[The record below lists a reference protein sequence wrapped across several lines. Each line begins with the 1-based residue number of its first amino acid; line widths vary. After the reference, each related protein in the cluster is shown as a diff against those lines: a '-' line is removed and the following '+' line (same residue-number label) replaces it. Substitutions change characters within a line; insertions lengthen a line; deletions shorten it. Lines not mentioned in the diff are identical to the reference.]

1 MTLAIEL
8 SNISKSFPGVK
19 ANDKINL
26 KIREGTIHAIVGENG
41 AGKSTLMKILYGMLK
56 QDLGSIKIFDK
67 EVNFASPK
75 DAISK
80 GIGMV
85 HQHFMLADNLSVL
98 ESIILGMDRAS
109 LKVLNKS
116 KYSDEI
122 NQITEKFSMPLNVN
136 SMIDELGVG
145 EKQRVEIIK
154 VLFRGAKILI
164 LDEPTA
170 VLVPQE
176 VKELFNNLKNL
187 KDSGVTIIFISHK
200 LDEVLDIA
208 DEISVM
214 RGGKHIDTVSSNS
227 VSKIELAEMMI
238 GQNLPSPPKREKQSK
253 EKIILSINNLSAEE
267 VNGKKAFSSIN
278 FSIKEGEVVGIA
290 GVEGNGQRELA
301 ESILGIHEIE
311 SGEIILGQENINNL
325 NTRDRRESGI
335 SFIPEDRQSQGL
347 LMDVSLSENVI
358 LGKQSSSKYKSRYS
372 NIKFGEADKN
382 SNTVIENFD
391 VRTPGNETLALA
403 LSGGNQQ
410 KFVVGREI
418 ENKPQLLI
426 ASQPTR
432 GIDIG
437 AQSLI
442 WNKLRLARDHG
453 LGVLLISADLDEL
466 IGLSDRLYVI
476 YEGNLV
482 KELDPENATPEILGS
497 YMTGIK
503 SWNFH

>member
-98 ESIILGMDRAS
+98 ESVILGMDRAS

-301 ESILGIHEIE
+301 ESILGIHKIE
-311 SGEIILGQENINNL
+311 SGEIILGQENINDL

-503 SWNFH
+503 S

>member
-311 SGEIILGQENINNL
+311 SGEIILGQENINDL

-503 SWNFH
+503 S

>member
-1 MTLAIEL
+1 MTLAIDL

-19 ANDKINL
+19 ANDEINL
-26 KIREGTIHAIVGENG
+26 KIQEGTIHAIVGENG

-56 QDLGSIKIFDK
+56 QDFGSIKIFDN
-67 EVNFASPK
+67 EVNFSSPK
-75 DAISK
+75 DAISE

-98 ESIILGMDRAS
+98 ESIILGMDKAS

-116 KYSDEI
+116 KYTDEI
-122 NQITEKFSMPLNVN
+122 NEITEKYSMPLNTR

-176 VKELFNNLKNL
+176 VSELFNNLKNL

-200 LDEVLDIA
+200 LDEVLEIA

-214 RGGKHIDTVSSNS
+214 RGGKHIDTVDAIT
-227 VSKIELAEMMI
+227 VSKTDLAEMMI
-238 GQNLPSPPKREKQSK
+238 GQNLPTPPKREKNSK
-253 EKIILSINNLSAEE
+253 QDKSLTIKDLTAETE
-267 VNGKKAFSSIN
+267 NGRKAFEKIN
-278 FSIKEGEVVGIA
+278 FSINQGEVVGIA

-301 ESILGIHEIE
+301 ESILGVYPIE
-311 SGEIILGQENINNL
+311 SGEIILGKTIINDMS
-325 NTRDRRESGI
+325 TRDRRESGL

-347 LMDVSLSENVI
+347 LMDVSLSENII
-358 LGKQSSSKYKSRYS
+358 LGKQSSTKYKSRYS
-372 NIKFGEADKN
+372 NIKFNEASKN

-391 VRTPGNETLALA
+391 VRTPGNSTLALA

-418 ENKPQLLI
+418 ENKPSLLI

-442 WNKLRLARDHG
+442 WNKLRDARDDG

-466 IGLSDRLYVI
+466 IGLSDRIYVI
-476 YEGNLV
+476 YEGSFV

-497 YMTGIK
+497 YMTGLK
-503 SWNFH
+503 T

>member
-26 KIREGTIHAIVGENG
+26 KIQEGTIHAIVGENG

-116 KYSDEI
+116 KYSYEI
-122 NQITEKFSMPLNVN
+122 NQITEKFSMPLNIN

-301 ESILGIHEIE
+301 ESILGIHKIE
-311 SGEIILGQENINNL
+311 SGEIILGQENINDL

-503 SWNFH
+503 S

>member
-1 MTLAIEL
+1 MTLAIDL

-19 ANDKINL
+19 ANDGINL
-26 KIREGTIHAIVGENG
+26 KIQEGTIHAIVGENG

-56 QDLGSIKIFDK
+56 QDFGSIKIFDN
-67 EVNFASPK
+67 EVNFSSPK
-75 DAISK
+75 DAISE

-98 ESIILGMDRAS
+98 ESIILGMDKAS
-109 LKVLNKS
+109 LKILNKS
-116 KYSDEI
+116 KYKDEI
-122 NQITEKFSMPLNVN
+122 NEITEKYSMPLNTQ

-176 VKELFNNLKNL
+176 VSELFNNLKNL

-200 LDEVLDIA
+200 LDEVLEIA

-214 RGGKHIDTVSSNS
+214 RGGKHIDTVDAST
-227 VSKIELAEMMI
+227 VSKTDLAEMMI
-238 GQNLPSPPKREKQSK
+238 GQNLPTPPKREKNSK
-253 EKIILSINNLSAEE
+253 QDKSLTIKNLTAEID
-267 VNGKKAFSSIN
+267 NGRRAFENIN
-278 FSIKEGEVVGIA
+278 FSINQGEVVGIA

-301 ESILGIHEIE
+301 ESILGVYPIE
-311 SGEIILGQENINNL
+311 SGEIILGNTTINDL
-325 NTRDRRESGI
+325 STRDRRESGL

-358 LGKQSSSKYKSRYS
+358 LGKQSSTKYKSRYS
-372 NIKFGEADKN
+372 NIKFNEASKN

-391 VRTPGNETLALA
+391 VRTPGNNTLALA

-418 ENKPQLLI
+418 ENKPSLLI

-442 WNKLRLARDHG
+442 WNKLRDARDDG

-466 IGLSDRLYVI
+466 IGLSDRIYVI
-476 YEGNLV
+476 YEGNFV

-497 YMTGIK
+497 YMTGLK
-503 SWNFH
+503 T

>member
-26 KIREGTIHAIVGENG
+26 KIQEGTIHAIVGENG

-122 NQITEKFSMPLNVN
+122 NQITEKFSMPLNIN

-267 VNGKKAFSSIN
+267 VNGKKDFT
-278 FSIKEGEVVGIA
+278 SIK
-290 GVEGNGQRELA
+290 
-301 ESILGIHEIE
+301 
-311 SGEIILGQENINNL
+311 
-325 NTRDRRESGI
+325 
-335 SFIPEDRQSQGL
+335 
-347 LMDVSLSENVI
+347 
-358 LGKQSSSKYKSRYS
+358 
-372 NIKFGEADKN
+372 
-382 SNTVIENFD
+382 
-391 VRTPGNETLALA
+391 
-403 LSGGNQQ
+403 
-410 KFVVGREI
+410 
-418 ENKPQLLI
+418 
-426 ASQPTR
+426 
-432 GIDIG
+432 
-437 AQSLI
+437 
-442 WNKLRLARDHG
+442 
-453 LGVLLISADLDEL
+453 
-466 IGLSDRLYVI
+466 
-476 YEGNLV
+476 
-482 KELDPENATPEILGS
+482 
-497 YMTGIK
+497 
-503 SWNFH
+503 

>member
-1 MTLAIEL
+1 MTLAIKL

-19 ANDKINL
+19 ANDDISFDIKQ
-26 KIREGTIHAIVGENG
+26 GTIHAIVGENG
-41 AGKSTLMKILYGMLK
+41 AGKSTLMKILYGMQK
-56 QDLGSIKIFDK
+56 QDSGSINIFSEQVK
-67 EVNFASPK
+67 FLSPK

-85 HQHFMLADNLSVL
+85 HQHFMLADNLSVF
-98 ESIILGMDRAS
+98 ESIVLGIDKAS
-109 LKVLNKS
+109 LKKMNKS
-116 KYSDEI
+116 KYRKEI
-122 NQITEKFSMPLNVN
+122 DAITDKYSMPLETA

-176 VKELFNNLKNL
+176 VKELFSNLKQL
-187 KDSGVTIIFISHK
+187 KDSGVTILFISHK
-200 LDEVLDIA
+200 LDEVLEIA

-214 RGGKHIDTVSSNS
+214 RGGKYIDTVQANN

-238 GQNLPSPPKREKQSK
+238 GENLPSPPKRENKPR
-253 EKIILSINNLSAEE
+253 EENALSVEDITSTT
-267 VNGKKAFSSIN
+267 VDGKKAFKNIN
-278 FSIKEGEVVGIA
+278 FSIKQGEIVGIA

-301 ESILGIHEIE
+301 ESILGVFPIEKGKITLNNQEIN
-311 SGEIILGQENINNL
+311 LL
-325 NTRDRRESGI
+325 NTRERREFGI

-347 LMDVSLSENVI
+347 LMDVSLSENMI
-358 LGKQSSSKYKSRYS
+358 LGRQSTSAYKSKYS
-372 NIKFGEADKN
+372 NIIYSQANQD
-382 SNTVIENFD
+382 SQLVIENYD
-391 VRTPGNETLALA
+391 VRTPGNKTLALA

-410 KFVVGREI
+410 KFVVGREL
-418 ENKPQLLI
+418 EDNPKLLI

-442 WNKLRLARDHG
+442 WNKLRDARDSG

-466 IGLSDRLYVI
+466 IGLSDRIHVI
-476 YEGNLV
+476 YEGEFV
-482 KELDPENATPEILGS
+482 KEINPQDATPELLGG
-497 YMTGIK
+497 YMTGLK
-503 SWNFH
+503 S

>member
-1 MTLAIEL
+1 MTLAIKL

-19 ANDKINL
+19 ANDDISFDIKQ
-26 KIREGTIHAIVGENG
+26 GTIHAIVGENG
-41 AGKSTLMKILYGMLK
+41 AGKSTLMKILYGMQK
-56 QDLGSIKIFDK
+56 QDSGSINIFSEQVK
-67 EVNFASPK
+67 FLSPK

-85 HQHFMLADNLSVL
+85 HPHFMLADNLSVF
-98 ESIILGMDRAS
+98 ESIVLGIDKAS
-109 LKVLNKS
+109 LKKMNKS
-116 KYSDEI
+116 KYRKEI
-122 NQITEKFSMPLNVN
+122 DAITDKYSMPLETA

-176 VKELFNNLKNL
+176 VKELFSNLKQL
-187 KDSGVTIIFISHK
+187 KDSGVTILFISHK
-200 LDEVLDIA
+200 LDEVLEIA

-214 RGGKHIDTVSSNS
+214 RAGKYIDTVQANN

-238 GQNLPSPPKREKQSK
+238 GENLPSPPKRENKPR
-253 EKIILSINNLSAEE
+253 EENALSVEDITSTT
-267 VNGKKAFSSIN
+267 VDGKKAFKNIN
-278 FSIKEGEVVGIA
+278 FLIKQGEIVGIA

-301 ESILGIHEIE
+301 ESILGVFPIEKGKITLNDQEIN
-311 SGEIILGQENINNL
+311 LL
-325 NTRDRRESGI
+325 NTRERREFGI

-347 LMDVSLSENVI
+347 LMDVSLSENMI
-358 LGKQSSSKYKSRYS
+358 LGRQSTSAYKSKYS
-372 NIKFGEADKN
+372 NIIYSQANQD
-382 SNTVIENFD
+382 SQLVIENYD
-391 VRTPGNETLALA
+391 VRTPGNKTLALA

-410 KFVVGREI
+410 KFVVGREL
-418 ENKPQLLI
+418 EDNPKLLI

-442 WNKLRLARDHG
+442 WNKLRDARDSG

-466 IGLSDRLYVI
+466 IGLSDRIHVI
-476 YEGNLV
+476 YEGEFV
-482 KELDPENATPEILGS
+482 KEINPEDATPELLGG
-497 YMTGIK
+497 YMTGLK
-503 SWNFH
+503 S

>member
-1 MTLAIEL
+1 MTLAIKL

-19 ANDKINL
+19 ANDDISLDIKQ
-26 KIREGTIHAIVGENG
+26 GTIHAIVGENG
-41 AGKSTLMKILYGMLK
+41 AGKSTLMKILYGMQK
-56 QDLGSIKIFDK
+56 QDSGSINIFSEQVK
-67 EVNFASPK
+67 FLSPK

-85 HQHFMLADNLSVL
+85 HQHFMLADNLSVF
-98 ESIILGMDRAS
+98 ESIVLGIDKAS
-109 LKVLNKS
+109 LKKMNKS
-116 KYSDEI
+116 KYRKEI
-122 NQITEKFSMPLNVN
+122 DAITDKYSMPLETA

-176 VKELFNNLKNL
+176 VKELFSNLKQL
-187 KDSGVTIIFISHK
+187 KDSGVTILFISHK
-200 LDEVLDIA
+200 LDEVLEIA

-214 RGGKHIDTVSSNS
+214 RAGKYIDTVQANN

-238 GQNLPSPPKREKQSK
+238 GENLPSPPKRENKPR
-253 EKIILSINNLSAEE
+253 EENALSVEDITSTT
-267 VNGKKAFSSIN
+267 VDGKKAFKNIN
-278 FSIKEGEVVGIA
+278 FSIKQGEIVGIA

-301 ESILGIHEIE
+301 ESILGVFPIEKGKITLNNQEIN
-311 SGEIILGQENINNL
+311 LL
-325 NTRDRRESGI
+325 NTRERREFGI

-347 LMDVSLSENVI
+347 LMDVSLSENMI
-358 LGKQSSSKYKSRYS
+358 LGRQSTSAYKSKYS
-372 NIKFGEADKN
+372 NIIYSQANQD
-382 SNTVIENFD
+382 SQLVIENYD
-391 VRTPGNETLALA
+391 VRTPGNKTLALA

-410 KFVVGREI
+410 KFVVGREL
-418 ENKPQLLI
+418 EDNPKLLI

-442 WNKLRLARDHG
+442 WNKLRDARDSG

-466 IGLSDRLYVI
+466 IGLSDRIHVI
-476 YEGNLV
+476 YEGEFV
-482 KELDPENATPEILGS
+482 KEINPQDATPELLGG
-497 YMTGIK
+497 YMTGLK
-503 SWNFH
+503 S

>member
-1 MTLAIEL
+1 MTLAIKL

-19 ANDKINL
+19 ANDDISFDIKQ
-26 KIREGTIHAIVGENG
+26 GTIHAIVGGNG
-41 AGKSTLMKILYGMLK
+41 AGKSTLMKILYGMQK
-56 QDLGSIKIFDK
+56 QDSGSINIFSEQVK
-67 EVNFASPK
+67 FLSPK

-85 HQHFMLADNLSVL
+85 HQHFMLADNLSVF
-98 ESIILGMDRAS
+98 ESIVLGIDKAS
-109 LKVLNKS
+109 LKKMNKS
-116 KYSDEI
+116 KYRKEI
-122 NQITEKFSMPLNVN
+122 DAITDKYSMPLETA

-176 VKELFNNLKNL
+176 VKELFSNLKQL
-187 KDSGVTIIFISHK
+187 KDSGVTILFISHK
-200 LDEVLDIA
+200 LDEVLEIA

-214 RGGKHIDTVSSNS
+214 RAGKYIDTVQANN

-238 GQNLPSPPKREKQSK
+238 GENLPSPPKRENKPR
-253 EKIILSINNLSAEE
+253 EENALSVEDITSTT
-267 VNGKKAFSSIN
+267 VDGKKAFKNIN
-278 FSIKEGEVVGIA
+278 FSIKQGEIVGIA

-301 ESILGIHEIE
+301 ESILGVFPIEKGKITLNNQEIN
-311 SGEIILGQENINNL
+311 LL
-325 NTRDRRESGI
+325 NTRERREFGI

-347 LMDVSLSENVI
+347 LMDVSLSENMI
-358 LGKQSSSKYKSRYS
+358 LGRQSTSAYKSKYS
-372 NIKFGEADKN
+372 NIIYSQANQD
-382 SNTVIENFD
+382 SQLVIENYD
-391 VRTPGNETLALA
+391 VRTPGNKTLALA

-410 KFVVGREI
+410 KFVVGREL
-418 ENKPQLLI
+418 EDNPKLLI

-442 WNKLRLARDHG
+442 WNKLRDARDSG

-466 IGLSDRLYVI
+466 IGLSDRIHVI
-476 YEGNLV
+476 YEGEFV
-482 KELDPENATPEILGS
+482 KEINPQDATPELLGG
-497 YMTGIK
+497 YMTGLK
-503 SWNFH
+503 S

>member
-1 MTLAIEL
+1 MTLAIDL

-19 ANDKINL
+19 ANDEINL
-26 KIREGTIHAIVGENG
+26 KIQEGTIHAIVGENG

-56 QDLGSIKIFDK
+56 QDFGSIKIFDN
-67 EVNFASPK
+67 EVNFSSPK
-75 DAISK
+75 DAISE

-98 ESIILGMDRAS
+98 ESIILGMDKAS
-109 LKVLNKS
+109 LKILNKS
-116 KYSDEI
+116 KYKDEI
-122 NQITEKFSMPLNVN
+122 NEITEKYSMPLNTQ

-176 VKELFNNLKNL
+176 VSELFNNLKNL

-200 LDEVLDIA
+200 LDEVLEIA

-214 RGGKHIDTVSSNS
+214 RGGKHIDTVDAST
-227 VSKIELAEMMI
+227 VSKTDLAEMMI
-238 GQNLPSPPKREKQSK
+238 GQNLPTPPKREKNSK
-253 EKIILSINNLSAEE
+253 QDKSLTIKNLTAEID
-267 VNGKKAFSSIN
+267 NGRRAFENIN
-278 FSIKEGEVVGIA
+278 FSINQGEVVGIA

-301 ESILGIHEIE
+301 ESILGVYPIE
-311 SGEIILGQENINNL
+311 SGEIVLGETTINDL
-325 NTRDRRESGI
+325 STRDRRESGL

-358 LGKQSSSKYKSRYS
+358 LGKQSSTKYKSRYS
-372 NIKFGEADKN
+372 NIKFNEASKN

-391 VRTPGNETLALA
+391 VRTPGNSTLALA

-418 ENKPQLLI
+418 ENKPSLLI

-442 WNKLRLARDHG
+442 WNKLRDARDDG

-466 IGLSDRLYVI
+466 IGLSDRIYVI
-476 YEGNLV
+476 YEGSFV

-497 YMTGIK
+497 YMTGLK
-503 SWNFH
+503 T

>member
-1 MTLAIEL
+1 MTLAIDL

-19 ANDKINL
+19 ANDEINL

-56 QDLGSIKIFDK
+56 QDFGSIKIFDN
-67 EVNFASPK
+67 EVNFSSPK
-75 DAISK
+75 DAISE

-98 ESIILGMDRAS
+98 ESIILGMDKAS

-116 KYSDEI
+116 KYKDEI
-122 NQITEKFSMPLNVN
+122 NEITEKYSMPLNTQ

-145 EKQRVEIIK
+145 VKQRVEIIK

-176 VKELFNNLKNL
+176 VSELFNNLKNL

-200 LDEVLDIA
+200 LDEVLEIA

-214 RGGKHIDTVSSNS
+214 RGRKHIDTVDAST
-227 VSKIELAEMMI
+227 VSKTDLAEMMI
-238 GQNLPSPPKREKQSK
+238 GQNLPTPPKREKNSK
-253 EKIILSINNLSAEE
+253 EDKSLTIKNLTAEID
-267 VNGKKAFSSIN
+267 NGRRAFENIN
-278 FSIKEGEVVGIA
+278 FSINQGEVVGIA

-301 ESILGIHEIE
+301 ESILGVYPIE
-311 SGEIILGQENINNL
+311 SGEIILGNTTINDL
-325 NTRDRRESGI
+325 STRDRRESGL

-358 LGKQSSSKYKSRYS
+358 LGKQSSTKYKSRYS
-372 NIKFGEADKN
+372 NIKFNEASKN

-391 VRTPGNETLALA
+391 VRTPGNSTLALA

-418 ENKPQLLI
+418 ENKPSLLI

-442 WNKLRLARDHG
+442 WNKLRDARDDG

-466 IGLSDRLYVI
+466 IGLSDRIYVI
-476 YEGNLV
+476 YEGNFV

-497 YMTGIK
+497 YMTGLK
-503 SWNFH
+503 S

>member
-1 MTLAIEL
+1 MTLAIKL

-19 ANDKINL
+19 ANDDISFDIKQ
-26 KIREGTIHAIVGENG
+26 GTIHAIVGENG
-41 AGKSTLMKILYGMLK
+41 AGKSTLMKILYGMQK
-56 QDLGSIKIFDK
+56 QDSGSINIFSEQVK
-67 EVNFASPK
+67 FLSPK

-85 HQHFMLADNLSVL
+85 HQHFMLADNLSVF
-98 ESIILGMDRAS
+98 ESIVLGIDKAS
-109 LKVLNKS
+109 LKKMNKS
-116 KYSDEI
+116 KYRKEI
-122 NQITEKFSMPLNVN
+122 DAITDKYSMPLETA

-176 VKELFNNLKNL
+176 VKELFSNLKQL
-187 KDSGVTIIFISHK
+187 KDSGVTILFISHK
-200 LDEVLDIA
+200 LDEVLEIA

-214 RGGKHIDTVSSNS
+214 RAGKYIDTVQANN

-238 GQNLPSPPKREKQSK
+238 GENLPSPPKRENKPR
-253 EKIILSINNLSAEE
+253 EENALSVEDITSTT
-267 VNGKKAFSSIN
+267 VDGKKAFKNIN
-278 FSIKEGEVVGIA
+278 FLIKQGEIVGIA

-301 ESILGIHEIE
+301 ESILGVFPIEKGKITLNDQEIN
-311 SGEIILGQENINNL
+311 LL
-325 NTRDRRESGI
+325 NTRERREFGI

-347 LMDVSLSENVI
+347 LMDVSLSENMI
-358 LGKQSSSKYKSRYS
+358 LGRQSTSAYKSKYS
-372 NIKFGEADKN
+372 NIIYSQANQD
-382 SNTVIENFD
+382 SQLVIENYD
-391 VRTPGNETLALA
+391 VRTPGNKTLALA

-410 KFVVGREI
+410 KFVVGREL
-418 ENKPQLLI
+418 EDNPKLLI

-442 WNKLRLARDHG
+442 WNKLRDARDSG

-466 IGLSDRLYVI
+466 IGLSDRIHVI
-476 YEGNLV
+476 YEGEFV
-482 KELDPENATPEILGS
+482 KEINPEDATPELLGG
-497 YMTGIK
+497 YMTGLK
-503 SWNFH
+503 S

>member
-253 EKIILSINNLSAEE
+253 EKIILSIKNLSAEE

-301 ESILGIHEIE
+301 ESILGIHKIE
-311 SGEIILGQENINNL
+311 SGEIILGQENINDL

-503 SWNFH
+503 S

>member
-1 MTLAIEL
+1 MTLAIDL

-19 ANDKINL
+19 ANDEINL
-26 KIREGTIHAIVGENG
+26 KIQEGTIHAIVGENG

-56 QDLGSIKIFDK
+56 QDFGSIKIFDN
-67 EVNFASPK
+67 EVNFSSPK
-75 DAISK
+75 DAISE

-98 ESIILGMDRAS
+98 ESIILGMDKAS

-116 KYSDEI
+116 KYTDEI
-122 NQITEKFSMPLNVN
+122 NEITEKYSMPLNTR

-176 VKELFNNLKNL
+176 VSELFNNLKNL

-200 LDEVLDIA
+200 LDEVLEIA

-214 RGGKHIDTVSSNS
+214 RGGKHIDTVDAIT
-227 VSKIELAEMMI
+227 VSKTDLAEMMI
-238 GQNLPSPPKREKQSK
+238 GQNLPTPPKREKNSK
-253 EKIILSINNLSAEE
+253 QDKSLTIKDLTAETE
-267 VNGKKAFSSIN
+267 NGRKAFEKIN
-278 FSIKEGEVVGIA
+278 FSINQGEVVGIA

-301 ESILGIHEIE
+301 ESILGVYPIE
-311 SGEIILGQENINNL
+311 SGEIILGETIINDMS
-325 NTRDRRESGI
+325 TRDRRESGL

-347 LMDVSLSENVI
+347 LMDVSLSENII
-358 LGKQSSSKYKSRYS
+358 LGKQSSTKYKSRYS
-372 NIKFGEADKN
+372 NIKFNEASKN

-391 VRTPGNETLALA
+391 VRTPGNSTLALA

-418 ENKPQLLI
+418 ENKPSLLI

-442 WNKLRLARDHG
+442 WNKLRDARDDG

-466 IGLSDRLYVI
+466 IGLSDRIYVI
-476 YEGNLV
+476 YEGSFV

-497 YMTGIK
+497 YMTGLK
-503 SWNFH
+503 T

>member
-1 MTLAIEL
+1 MTLAINL

-19 ANDKINL
+19 ANDEINL
-26 KIREGTIHAIVGENG
+26 KIQEGTIHAIVGENG

-56 QDLGSIKIFDK
+56 QDFGSIKIFDN
-67 EVNFASPK
+67 EVNFSSPK
-75 DAISK
+75 DAISE

-109 LKVLNKS
+109 LKILNKS
-116 KYSDEI
+116 KYKDEI
-122 NQITEKFSMPLNVN
+122 NEITEKYSMPLNTQ

-176 VKELFNNLKNL
+176 VSELFNNLKNL

-200 LDEVLDIA
+200 LDEVLEIA

-214 RGGKHIDTVSSNS
+214 RGGKHIDTVDATT
-227 VSKIELAEMMI
+227 VSKTDLAEMMI
-238 GQNLPSPPKREKQSK
+238 GQNLPTPPKREKNSTQDKSLTIK
-253 EKIILSINNLSAEE
+253 NLTAETD
-267 VNGKKAFSSIN
+267 NGRRAFENIN
-278 FSIKEGEVVGIA
+278 FSINQGEVVGIA

-301 ESILGIHEIE
+301 ESILGVYPIE
-311 SGEIILGQENINNL
+311 SGEIILGETTINDL
-325 NTRDRRESGI
+325 STRDRRESGL

-358 LGKQSSSKYKSRYS
+358 LGKQSSTKYKSRYS
-372 NIKFGEADKN
+372 NIKFNEASKN
-382 SNTVIENFD
+382 SNAVINNFD
-391 VRTPGNETLALA
+391 VRTPGNSTLALA

-418 ENKPQLLI
+418 ENKPSLLI

-442 WNKLRLARDHG
+442 WNKLRDARDGG

-466 IGLSDRLYVI
+466 IGLSDRIYVI
-476 YEGNLV
+476 YEGNFV

-497 YMTGIK
+497 YMTGLK
-503 SWNFH
+503 T

>member
-1 MTLAIEL
+1 MTLAIDL

-19 ANDKINL
+19 ANDGINL
-26 KIREGTIHAIVGENG
+26 KIQEGTIHAIVGENG

-56 QDLGSIKIFDK
+56 QDFGSVKIFDN
-67 EVNFASPK
+67 EVNFSSPK
-75 DAISK
+75 DAISE

-98 ESIILGMDRAS
+98 ESIILGMDKAS

-116 KYSDEI
+116 KYKDEI
-122 NQITEKFSMPLNVN
+122 NEITEKYSMPLNTQ

-176 VKELFNNLKNL
+176 VSELFNNLKNL

-200 LDEVLDIA
+200 LDEVLEIA

-214 RGGKHIDTVSSNS
+214 RGGKHIDTVDTST
-227 VSKIELAEMMI
+227 VSKTDLAEMMI
-238 GQNLPSPPKREKQSK
+238 GQNLPTPPKREKNSK
-253 EKIILSINNLSAEE
+253 QDKSLTIKNLTAEID
-267 VNGKKAFSSIN
+267 NGRRAFENIN
-278 FSIKEGEVVGIA
+278 FSINQGEVVGIA

-301 ESILGIHEIE
+301 ESILGVYPIE
-311 SGEIILGQENINNL
+311 SGEIILGETTINDL
-325 NTRDRRESGI
+325 STRDRRESGL

-358 LGKQSSSKYKSRYS
+358 LGKQSSTKYKSRYS
-372 NIKFGEADKN
+372 NIKFNEASKN

-391 VRTPGNETLALA
+391 VRTPGNSTLALA

-418 ENKPQLLI
+418 ENKPSLLI

-442 WNKLRLARDHG
+442 WNKLRDARDDG

-466 IGLSDRLYVI
+466 IGLSDRIYVI
-476 YEGNLV
+476 YEGNFV

-497 YMTGIK
+497 YMTGLK
-503 SWNFH
+503 T

>member
-1 MTLAIEL
+1 MTLAIDL

-19 ANDKINL
+19 ANDEINL
-26 KIREGTIHAIVGENG
+26 KIQEGTIHAIVGENG

-56 QDLGSIKIFDK
+56 QDSGSIKIFDN
-67 EVNFASPK
+67 EVNFSSPK
-75 DAISK
+75 DAISE

-98 ESIILGMDRAS
+98 ESIILGMDKAS

-116 KYSDEI
+116 KYKDEI
-122 NQITEKFSMPLNVN
+122 NEITEKYSMPLNTQ

-176 VKELFNNLKNL
+176 VSELFNNLKNL

-200 LDEVLDIA
+200 LDEVLEIA

-214 RGGKHIDTVSSNS
+214 RGGKHIDTVDAST
-227 VSKIELAEMMI
+227 VSKTDLAEMMI
-238 GQNLPSPPKREKQSK
+238 GQNLPTPPKREKNSK
-253 EKIILSINNLSAEE
+253 QDKSLTIKNLTAEID
-267 VNGKKAFSSIN
+267 NGRKAFENIN
-278 FSIKEGEVVGIA
+278 FSINQGEVVGIA

-301 ESILGIHEIE
+301 ESILGVYPIE
-311 SGEIILGQENINNL
+311 SGEIILGNTRINDL
-325 NTRDRRESGI
+325 STRDRRESGL

-358 LGKQSSSKYKSRYS
+358 LGKQSSTKYKSRYS
-372 NIKFGEADKN
+372 NIKFNEASKN

-391 VRTPGNETLALA
+391 VRTPGNSTLALA

-418 ENKPQLLI
+418 EKKPSLLI

-442 WNKLRLARDHG
+442 WNKLRDARDDG

-466 IGLSDRLYVI
+466 IGLSDRIYVI
-476 YEGNLV
+476 YEGNFV

-497 YMTGIK
+497 YMTGLK
-503 SWNFH
+503 T

>member
-1 MTLAIEL
+1 MTLAIDL

-19 ANDKINL
+19 ANDEINL
-26 KIREGTIHAIVGENG
+26 KIQEGTIHAIVGENG

-56 QDLGSIKIFDK
+56 QDFGSIKIFDN
-67 EVNFASPK
+67 EVNFSSPK
-75 DAISK
+75 DAISE

-98 ESIILGMDRAS
+98 ESIILGMDKAS
-109 LKVLNKS
+109 LKILNKS
-116 KYSDEI
+116 KYKDEI
-122 NQITEKFSMPLNVN
+122 NEITEKYSMPLNTQ

-176 VKELFNNLKNL
+176 VSELFNNLKNL

-200 LDEVLDIA
+200 LDEVLEIA

-214 RGGKHIDTVSSNS
+214 RGGKHIDTVDAST
-227 VSKIELAEMMI
+227 VSKTDLAEMMI
-238 GQNLPSPPKREKQSK
+238 GQNLPTPPKREKNSK
-253 EKIILSINNLSAEE
+253 QDKSLTIKNLTSEID
-267 VNGKKAFSSIN
+267 NGRRAFENIN
-278 FSIKEGEVVGIA
+278 FSINQGEVVGIA

-301 ESILGIHEIE
+301 ESILGVYPIE
-311 SGEIILGQENINNL
+311 SGEIILGNTTINDL
-325 NTRDRRESGI
+325 STRDRRESGL

-358 LGKQSSSKYKSRYS
+358 LGKQSSTKYKSRYS
-372 NIKFGEADKN
+372 NIKFNEASKN

-391 VRTPGNETLALA
+391 VRTPGNSTLALA

-418 ENKPQLLI
+418 ENKPSLLI

-442 WNKLRLARDHG
+442 WNKLRDARDDG

-466 IGLSDRLYVI
+466 IGLSDRIYVI
-476 YEGNLV
+476 YEGNFV

-497 YMTGIK
+497 YMTGLK
-503 SWNFH
+503 T

>member
-1 MTLAIEL
+1 MTLAIDL

-19 ANDKINL
+19 ANDEINL
-26 KIREGTIHAIVGENG
+26 KIQEGTIHAIVGENG

-56 QDLGSIKIFDK
+56 QDSGSIKIFDN
-67 EVNFASPK
+67 EVNFSSPK
-75 DAISK
+75 DAISE

-98 ESIILGMDRAS
+98 ESIILGMDKAS

-116 KYSDEI
+116 KYKDEI
-122 NQITEKFSMPLNVN
+122 NEITEKYSMPLNTQ

-176 VKELFNNLKNL
+176 VSELFNNLKNL

-200 LDEVLDIA
+200 LDEVLEIA

-214 RGGKHIDTVSSNS
+214 RGGKHIDTVDAST
-227 VSKIELAEMMI
+227 VSKTDLAEMMI
-238 GQNLPSPPKREKQSK
+238 GQNLPTPPKREKNSK
-253 EKIILSINNLSAEE
+253 QDKSLTIKNLTAEID
-267 VNGKKAFSSIN
+267 NGRKAFENIN
-278 FSIKEGEVVGIA
+278 FSINQGEVVGIA

-301 ESILGIHEIE
+301 ESILGVYPIE
-311 SGEIILGQENINNL
+311 SGEIILGNTRINDL
-325 NTRDRRESGI
+325 STRDRRESGL

-358 LGKQSSSKYKSRYS
+358 LGKQSSTKYKARYS
-372 NIKFGEADKN
+372 NIKFNEASKN
-382 SNTVIENFD
+382 SHTVIENFD
-391 VRTPGNETLALA
+391 VRTPGNSTLALA

-418 ENKPQLLI
+418 ENKPSLLI

-442 WNKLRLARDHG
+442 WNKLRDARDGG

-466 IGLSDRLYVI
+466 IGLSDRIYVI
-476 YEGNLV
+476 YEGNFV

-497 YMTGIK
+497 YMTGLK
-503 SWNFH
+503 T

>member
-187 KDSGVTIIFISHK
+187 KESGVTIIFISHK

-253 EKIILSINNLSAEE
+253 EKIILSIKNLSAEE

-301 ESILGIHEIE
+301 ESILGIHKIE
-311 SGEIILGQENINNL
+311 SGEIILGQENINDL

-503 SWNFH
+503 S

>member
-1 MTLAIEL
+1 MTLAIDL

-19 ANDKINL
+19 ANDEINL
-26 KIREGTIHAIVGENG
+26 KIQEGTIHAIVGENG

-56 QDLGSIKIFDK
+56 QDSGSIKIFDN
-67 EVNFASPK
+67 EVNFSSPK
-75 DAISK
+75 DAISE

-98 ESIILGMDRAS
+98 ESIILGMDKAS

-116 KYSDEI
+116 KYKDEI
-122 NQITEKFSMPLNVN
+122 NEITEKYSMPLNTQ

-176 VKELFNNLKNL
+176 VSELFNNLKNL

-200 LDEVLDIA
+200 LDEVLEIA

-214 RGGKHIDTVSSNS
+214 RGGKHIDTVDAST
-227 VSKIELAEMMI
+227 VSKTDLAEMMI
-238 GQNLPSPPKREKQSK
+238 GQNLPTPPKREKNSK
-253 EKIILSINNLSAEE
+253 QDKSLTIKNLTAEID
-267 VNGKKAFSSIN
+267 NGRKAFENIN
-278 FSIKEGEVVGIA
+278 FSINQGEVVGIA

-301 ESILGIHEIE
+301 ESILGVYPIE
-311 SGEIILGQENINNL
+311 SGEIILGNTKINDL
-325 NTRDRRESGI
+325 STRDRRESGL

-358 LGKQSSSKYKSRYS
+358 LGKQSSTKYKSRYS
-372 NIKFGEADKN
+372 NIKFNEASKN

-391 VRTPGNETLALA
+391 VRTPGNSTLALA

-418 ENKPQLLI
+418 ENKPSLLI

-442 WNKLRLARDHG
+442 WNKLRDARDDG

-466 IGLSDRLYVI
+466 IGLSDRIYVI
-476 YEGNLV
+476 YEGNFV

-497 YMTGIK
+497 YMTGLK
-503 SWNFH
+503 T

>member
-1 MTLAIEL
+1 MTLAIKL

-19 ANDKINL
+19 ANDDISFDIKQ
-26 KIREGTIHAIVGENG
+26 GTIHAIVGENG
-41 AGKSTLMKILYGMLK
+41 AGKSTLMKILYGMQK
-56 QDLGSIKIFDK
+56 QDSGSINIFSEQVK
-67 EVNFASPK
+67 FLSPK

-85 HQHFMLADNLSVL
+85 HQHFMLADNLSVF
-98 ESIILGMDRAS
+98 ESIVLGIDKAS
-109 LKVLNKS
+109 LKKMNKS
-116 KYSDEI
+116 KYRKEI
-122 NQITEKFSMPLNVN
+122 DAITDKYSMPLETA

-176 VKELFNNLKNL
+176 VKELFSNLKQL
-187 KDSGVTIIFISHK
+187 KDSGVTILFISHK
-200 LDEVLDIA
+200 LDEVLEIA

-214 RGGKHIDTVSSNS
+214 RAGKYIDTVQANN

-238 GQNLPSPPKREKQSK
+238 GENLPSPPKRENKPR
-253 EKIILSINNLSAEE
+253 EEDALSVEDITSTT
-267 VNGKKAFSSIN
+267 VDGKKAFKNIN
-278 FSIKEGEVVGIA
+278 FSIKQGEIVGIA

-301 ESILGIHEIE
+301 ESILGVFPIEKGKITLNDQEIN
-311 SGEIILGQENINNL
+311 LL
-325 NTRDRRESGI
+325 NTRKRREFGI

-347 LMDVSLSENVI
+347 LMDVSLSENMM
-358 LGKQSSSKYKSRYS
+358 LGRQSTSAYKSKYS
-372 NIKFGEADKN
+372 NIIYSQANQD
-382 SNTVIENFD
+382 SQLVIENYD
-391 VRTPGNETLALA
+391 VRTPGNKTLALA

-410 KFVVGREI
+410 KFVVGREL
-418 ENKPQLLI
+418 EDNPKLLI

-442 WNKLRLARDHG
+442 WNKLRDARDSG

-466 IGLSDRLYVI
+466 IGLSDRIHVI
-476 YEGNLV
+476 YEGEFV
-482 KELDPENATPEILGS
+482 KEINPQDATPELLGG
-497 YMTGIK
+497 YMTGLK
-503 SWNFH
+503 S

>member
-26 KIREGTIHAIVGENG
+26 KIQEGTIHAIVGENG

-116 KYSDEI
+116 KYSNEI
-122 NQITEKFSMPLNVN
+122 NQITEKFSMPLNIN

-301 ESILGIHEIE
+301 ESILGIHKIE
-311 SGEIILGQENINNL
+311 SGEIILGQENINDL
-325 NTRDRRESGI
+325 NTRDRRELGI

-503 SWNFH
+503 S

>member
-1 MTLAIEL
+1 MTLAIDL
-8 SNISKSFPGVK
+8 SKISKSFPGVK
-19 ANDKINL
+19 ANDDINL
-26 KIREGTIHAIVGENG
+26 KIKEGTIHAIVGENG

-56 QDLGSIKIFDK
+56 QDTGSINIFEK
-67 EVNFASPK
+67 EVNFSSPK
-75 DAISK
+75 DAITE

-98 ESIILGMDRAS
+98 ESIILGMDKAS

-116 KYSDEI
+116 KYRDEI
-122 NQITEKFSMPLNVN
+122 NEITKKYSMPLNTE

-176 VKELFNNLKNL
+176 VKELFNNLRNL
-187 KDSGVTIIFISHK
+187 KESGVTIIFISHK
-200 LDEVLDIA
+200 LDEVLEIA

-214 RGGKHIDTVSSNS
+214 RAGKHIDTVESSS
-227 VSKIELAEMMI
+227 VSKTELAAMMI
-238 GQNLPSPPKREKQSK
+238 GQNLPTPPKREKNSLQ
-253 EKIILSINNLSAEE
+253 EKALEVSNLNAME
-267 VNGKKAFSSIN
+267 VNGRRAFLDIN
-278 FSIKEGEVVGIA
+278 FSIHKGEIVGIA

-301 ESILGIHEIE
+301 EAILGVFPVEEGDIFL
-311 SGEIILGQENINNL
+311 GENKINDL
-325 NTRDRRESGI
+325 NTRDRREQGL

-358 LGKQSSSKYKSRYS
+358 LGKQSSTVYKTKFN
-372 NIKFGEADKN
+372 NIKFNQASVN
-382 SNTVIENFD
+382 ANIVIENFD
-391 VRTPGNETLALA
+391 VRTPGNQTLPLA

-418 ENKPQLLI
+418 ENKPSLLI

-442 WNKLRLARDHG
+442 WNKLRDARDEG

-466 IGLSDRLYVI
+466 IGLSDRIFVI
-476 YEGNLV
+476 YQGNIV
-482 KELDPENATPEILGS
+482 KDLDPEDATPEILGS
-497 YMTGIK
+497 YMTGLK
-503 SWNFH
+503 S

>member
-1 MTLAIEL
+1 MTLAIKL

-19 ANDKINL
+19 ANDDISFDIKQ
-26 KIREGTIHAIVGENG
+26 GTIHAIVGENG
-41 AGKSTLMKILYGMLK
+41 AGKSTLMKILYGMQK
-56 QDLGSIKIFDK
+56 QDSGSINIFSEQVK
-67 EVNFASPK
+67 FLSPK

-85 HQHFMLADNLSVL
+85 HQHFMLADNLSVF
-98 ESIILGMDRAS
+98 ESIVLGIDKAS
-109 LKVLNKS
+109 LKKMNKS
-116 KYSDEI
+116 KYRKEI
-122 NQITEKFSMPLNVN
+122 DAITEKYSMPLETA

-176 VKELFNNLKNL
+176 VKELFSNLKQL
-187 KDSGVTIIFISHK
+187 KDSGVTILFISHK
-200 LDEVLDIA
+200 LDEVLEIA

-214 RGGKHIDTVSSNS
+214 RAGKYIDTVQANN

-238 GQNLPSPPKREKQSK
+238 GENLPSPPKRENKPR
-253 EKIILSINNLSAEE
+253 EENALSVEDITSTT
-267 VNGKKAFSSIN
+267 VDGKKAFKNIN
-278 FSIKEGEVVGIA
+278 FLIKQGEIVGIA

-301 ESILGIHEIE
+301 ESILGVFPIEKGKITLNDQEIN
-311 SGEIILGQENINNL
+311 LL
-325 NTRDRRESGI
+325 NTRERREFGI

-347 LMDVSLSENVI
+347 LMDVSLSENMI
-358 LGKQSSSKYKSRYS
+358 LGRQSTFAYKSKYS
-372 NIKFGEADKN
+372 NIIYSQANQD
-382 SNTVIENFD
+382 SQLVIENYD
-391 VRTPGNETLALA
+391 VRTPGNKTLALA

-410 KFVVGREI
+410 KFVVGREL
-418 ENKPQLLI
+418 EDNPKLLI

-442 WNKLRLARDHG
+442 WNKLRDARDSG

-466 IGLSDRLYVI
+466 IGLSDRIHVI
-476 YEGNLV
+476 YEGEFV
-482 KELDPENATPEILGS
+482 KEINPQDATPELLGG
-497 YMTGIK
+497 YMTGLK
-503 SWNFH
+503 S

>member
-1 MTLAIEL
+1 MTLAINL

-19 ANDKINL
+19 ANDEINL
-26 KIREGTIHAIVGENG
+26 KIQEGTIHAIVGENG

-56 QDLGSIKIFDK
+56 QDFGSIKIFDN
-67 EVNFASPK
+67 EVNFSSPK
-75 DAISK
+75 DAISE

-109 LKVLNKS
+109 LKILNKS
-116 KYSDEI
+116 KYKDEI
-122 NQITEKFSMPLNVN
+122 NEITEKYSMPLNTQ

-176 VKELFNNLKNL
+176 VSELFNNLKNL

-200 LDEVLDIA
+200 LDEVLEIA

-214 RGGKHIDTVSSNS
+214 RGGKHIDTVDATT
-227 VSKIELAEMMI
+227 VSKTDLAEMMI
-238 GQNLPSPPKREKQSK
+238 GQNLPTPPKREKNSTQDKSLTIK
-253 EKIILSINNLSAEE
+253 NLTAETD
-267 VNGKKAFSSIN
+267 NGRRAFENIN
-278 FSIKEGEVVGIA
+278 FSINQGEVVGIA

-301 ESILGIHEIE
+301 ESILGVYPIE
-311 SGEIILGQENINNL
+311 SGEIILGETTINDL
-325 NTRDRRESGI
+325 STRDRRESGL

-358 LGKQSSSKYKSRYS
+358 LGKQSSTKYKSRYS
-372 NIKFGEADKN
+372 NIKFNEASKN
-382 SNTVIENFD
+382 SNAVIDNFD
-391 VRTPGNETLALA
+391 VRTPGNNTLALA

-418 ENKPQLLI
+418 ENKPSLLI

-442 WNKLRLARDHG
+442 WNKLRDARDGG

-466 IGLSDRLYVI
+466 IGLSDRIYVI
-476 YEGNLV
+476 YEGNFV

-497 YMTGIK
+497 YMTGLK
-503 SWNFH
+503 T

>member
-1 MTLAIEL
+1 MTLAIDL

-19 ANDKINL
+19 ANDEINL
-26 KIREGTIHAIVGENG
+26 KIQEGTIHAIVGENG
-41 AGKSTLMKILYGMLK
+41 AGKSTLMKIHYGMLK
-56 QDLGSIKIFDK
+56 QDFGSIKIFDN
-67 EVNFASPK
+67 EVNFSSPK
-75 DAISK
+75 DAISE

-98 ESIILGMDRAS
+98 ESIILGMDKAS
-109 LKVLNKS
+109 LKILNKS
-116 KYSDEI
+116 KYKDEI
-122 NQITEKFSMPLNVN
+122 NEITDKYSMPLNTQ

-176 VKELFNNLKNL
+176 VSELFNNLKNL

-200 LDEVLDIA
+200 LDEVLEIA

-214 RGGKHIDTVSSNS
+214 RGGKHIDTVDAST
-227 VSKIELAEMMI
+227 VSKTDLAEMMI
-238 GQNLPSPPKREKQSK
+238 GQNLPTPPKREKNSK
-253 EKIILSINNLSAEE
+253 QDKSLTIKNLTAEID
-267 VNGKKAFSSIN
+267 NGRRAFENIN
-278 FSIKEGEVVGIA
+278 FSINQGEVVGIA

-301 ESILGIHEIE
+301 ESILGVYPIE
-311 SGEIILGQENINNL
+311 SGEIILGETTINDL
-325 NTRDRRESGI
+325 STRDRRESGL

-358 LGKQSSSKYKSRYS
+358 LGKQSSTKYKSRYS
-372 NIKFGEADKN
+372 NIKFNEASKN

-391 VRTPGNETLALA
+391 VRTPGNNTLALA

-418 ENKPQLLI
+418 ENKPSLLI

-442 WNKLRLARDHG
+442 WNKLRDARDDG

-466 IGLSDRLYVI
+466 IGLSDRIYVI
-476 YEGNLV
+476 YEGSFV

-497 YMTGIK
+497 YMTGLK
-503 SWNFH
+503 T

>member
-1 MTLAIEL
+1 MTLAIDL

-19 ANDKINL
+19 ANDEINL
-26 KIREGTIHAIVGENG
+26 KIQEGTIHAIVGENG

-56 QDLGSIKIFDK
+56 QDFGSIKIFDN
-67 EVNFASPK
+67 EVNFSSPK
-75 DAISK
+75 DAISE

-98 ESIILGMDRAS
+98 ESIILGMDKAS
-109 LKVLNKS
+109 LKILNKS
-116 KYSDEI
+116 KYKDEI
-122 NQITEKFSMPLNVN
+122 NEITEKYSMPLNTQ

-176 VKELFNNLKNL
+176 VSELFNNLKNL

-200 LDEVLDIA
+200 LDEVLEIA

-214 RGGKHIDTVSSNS
+214 RGGKHIDTVDAST
-227 VSKIELAEMMI
+227 VSKTDLAEMMI
-238 GQNLPSPPKREKQSK
+238 GQNLPTPPKREKNSK
-253 EKIILSINNLSAEE
+253 QDKSLTIKNLTAEID
-267 VNGKKAFSSIN
+267 NGRRAFENIN
-278 FSIKEGEVVGIA
+278 FSINQGEVVGIA

-301 ESILGIHEIE
+301 ESILGVYPIE
-311 SGEIILGQENINNL
+311 SGEIILGETTINDL
-325 NTRDRRESGI
+325 STRDRRESGL

-358 LGKQSSSKYKSRYS
+358 LGKQSSTKYKSRYS
-372 NIKFGEADKN
+372 NIKFNEASKN

-391 VRTPGNETLALA
+391 VRTPGNSTLALA

-418 ENKPQLLI
+418 ENKPSLLI

-442 WNKLRLARDHG
+442 WNKLRDARDDG

-466 IGLSDRLYVI
+466 IGLSDRIYVI
-476 YEGNLV
+476 YEGSFV

-497 YMTGIK
+497 YMTGLK
-503 SWNFH
+503 T